1 MDLDWT
7 QLLAI
12 AAIVVIIYRWLTG
25 DHDYFHHKPIPSMAV
40 RPIMGST
47 GPLLLKQC
55 TFPEFIQSSYKKFA
69 GARVFGLFD
78 TNIPMYVICDPD
90 LIKRIGVADFD
101 HFMDHRPIFGASNS
115 DHPNLLF
122 EKTLFA
128 LTGQKWKNMRST
140 LSPAFTGSKMRQMFK
155 FVVDCSESMVR
166 FYQSEPQGTSHEMKD
181 VFSRFANDVIATCA
195 FGIEVDSLRKRNN
208 EFYVH
213 GSKMLRL
220 TRLSVVARLLGYRFA
235 PTLMGKLGLDIND
248 QEQNQ
253 YFSSLVKETVK
264 IRDVQGILRPD
275 MVHLLMEAKKG
286 TLHHQEEIEHNKGFA
301 TVEESAMT
309 KMRSMNS
316 MTEVE
321 MIAQCLMF
329 FLAGFDTVSTCLTF
343 TAYELALNPAI
354 QDKLYGEIKKIH
366 EAMGGKSLDYETL
379 QKMTYMDMVI
389 SEVLRKWPA
398 IAALDRLC
406 VQDYE
411 MDVGN
416 GLKFTIDRG
425 SGIWIPIH
433 AMHHDPKYY
442 PDPERFLPERFS
454 DENKASINMGAYLPF
469 GIGPRN
475 CIGSRF
481 ALMEVKAIVYHM
493 LLRFSFER
501 TAKTLVPVEIVK
513 GFAPLKPKDGVFL
526 EFRPRDAV

>member
-1 MDLDWT
+1 MDPDWT
-7 QLLAI
+7 LLLAI
-12 AAIVVIIYRWLTG
+12 LAIVLIVHRWLTG
-25 DHDYFHHKPIPSMAV
+25 NHDYFHHKPIPSMAV

-47 GPLLLKQC
+47 GPLLLKKC
-55 TFPEFIQSSYKKFA
+55 TFPEFVQDGYRKFA
-69 GARVFGLFD
+69 AARVFGLFD

-90 LIKRIGVADFD
+90 LIKRIAVTDFD

-155 FVVDCSESMVR
+155 FVVQCSESMVW
-166 FYQSEPQGTSHEMKD
+166 FYQGQPRGRSYEMKD

-195 FGIEVDSLRKRNN
+195 FGIEVDSLRKQDN

-213 GSKMLRL
+213 GSKMLQL
-220 TRLSVVARLLGYRFA
+220 TRLSVVARILGYRFA
-235 PTLMGKLGLDIND
+235 PTLMGRLGLDIND
-248 QEQNQ
+248 QAQNQ

-264 IRDVQGILRPD
+264 TRNVEGILRPD
-275 MVHLLMEAKKG
+275 MVHLLMQAKQG
-286 TLHHQEEIEHNKGFA
+286 TLNHQVEIEQNRGFA
-301 TVEESAMT
+301 TVDESTFT
-309 KMRSMNS
+309 KTQSPNS

-321 MIAQCLMF
+321 IIAQCLMF

-343 TAYELALNPAI
+343 TAYELALNPTI
-354 QDKLYGEIKKIH
+354 QTKLYEEIRETH
-366 EAMGGKSLDYETL
+366 ATLCGKSLDYETL

-406 VQDYE
+406 VKDYE
-411 MDVGN
+411 LDVGN

-425 SGIWIPIH
+425 SGIWIPVH

-442 PDPERFLPERFS
+442 PDPERFQPERFS
-454 DENKASINMGAYLPF
+454 EENKAGINLGAYLPF
-469 GIGPRN
+469 GVGPRN

-493 LLRFSFER
+493 LLSFSFER
-501 TAKTLVPVEIVK
+501 TAKTQVPVEIVK
-513 GFAPLKPKDGVFL
+513 GFAPLKPRDGVFL
-526 EFRPRDAV
+526 EFRSRQVA